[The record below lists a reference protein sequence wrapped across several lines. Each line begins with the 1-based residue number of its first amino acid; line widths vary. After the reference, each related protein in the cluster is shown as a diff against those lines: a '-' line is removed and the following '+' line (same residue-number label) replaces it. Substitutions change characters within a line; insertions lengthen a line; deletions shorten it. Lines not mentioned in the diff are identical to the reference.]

1 MVKKIC
7 RLLFLLNFFFTPA
20 AAGQKVLA
28 LQSVAIAPYEEAVR
42 GFERVYGSEVKR
54 LFVSEQKE
62 KDVLREIQA
71 IKPDMVLAVGRDALL
86 IARRLRD
93 IPVVY
98 CMVLNPLALLAAETN
113 ISGVSMNLAPGKQLP
128 ELLKILPDTHDIA
141 LLYDPARTGAFVQ
154 ELREAAALA
163 GVRLNAMEVHQPQ
176 EVPRRL
182 NNIRDRADLF
192 WMLPDVTV
200 IAPETVEA
208 ILLFSLEN
216 KIPILTFSEKY
227 LERGAMLSIGIDPFD
242 IGRQAGELAQ
252 MIFSGGEHLQ
262 HGEARKALVAVN
274 EKIARK
280 LGIRIEGKLLRNGGA
295 DR

>member
-1 MVKKIC
+1 VVKRIC
-7 RLLFLLNFFFTPA
+7 CLLLLLNFFFTPA

-42 GFERVYGSEVKR
+42 GFEQVYGSDVKR
-54 LFVSEQKE
+54 LFVSERKE
-62 KDVLREIQA
+62 KDILKEIQA
-71 IKPDMVLAVGRDALL
+71 IEPGMVLAVGRDALL
-86 IARRLRD
+86 IARRLRN

-113 ISGVSMNLAPGKQLP
+113 ISGVSMNLAPGKQLR

-163 GVRLNAMEVHQPQ
+163 GVRLNATEVHQPQ

-200 IAPETVEA
+200 ITPETVEA

-227 LERGAMLSIGIDPFD
+227 LERGATLSIGIDPFD

-252 MIFSGGEHLQ
+252 MIFSGGEHVQ
-262 HGEARKALVAVN
+262 HSEARKALVTVN
-274 EKIARK
+274 EKIAGK

-295 DR
+295 NR